1 MQTPPISS
9 GSAISL
15 VSSSVATPVTVSA
28 IDTIV
33 TPSVTT

>member
-1 MQTPPISS
+1 MQTPPTISGKVIS
-9 GSAISL
+9 RVISA
-15 VSSSVATPVTVSA
+15 VEPVTVSA